1 MLISNLRSIF
11 STYGTPKILFS
22 DGGPQFKSKEL
33 EQFLGT
39 WCVKHERSSARYPQS
54 NGRAELAVKTAK
66 RILEEN
72 TAADGSLNTDR
83 ACRALL
89 QYRNTPLQ
97 HFGLSPAQILFHR
110 QLRDCIPTSSE
121 HLKPHSS
128 WLIAANDREQAFYQ
142 RNQRLI
148 SEYNRT
154 AHVLPPLTVGSTVLI
169 HDGTNRRRWN
179 RVGTVV
185 AVNDRNYTL
194 RMHGSGRVVTRN
206 RKFLKLSGPV
216 PDDGML
222 MQGPAVP
229 TTVSPTPVTVGP
241 SSSTQ
246 VSLEHSSPSQDLPA
260 MSSSVTASEHIDN
273 SSSTHDEMPQSTVND
288 SLSPAKQT
296 RTGIPNL
303 VKRLLPYNKP
313 GLKE

>member
-1 MLISNLRSIF
+1 MGL
-11 STYGTPKILFS
+11 ILF
-22 DGGPQFKSKEL
+22 
-33 EQFLGT
+33 
-39 WCVKHERSSARYPQS
+39 
-54 NGRAELAVKTAK
+54 N
-66 RILEEN
+66 I
-72 TAADGSLNTDR
+72 
-83 ACRALL
+83 
-89 QYRNTPLQ
+89 
-97 HFGLSPAQILFHR
+97 
-110 QLRDCIPTSSE
+110 
-121 HLKPHSS
+121 
-128 WLIAANDREQAFYQ
+128 
-142 RNQRLI
+142 
-148 SEYNRT
+148 
-154 AHVLPPLTVGSTVLI
+154 
-169 HDGTNRRRWN
+169 
-179 RVGTVV
+179 
-185 AVNDRNYTL
+185 
-194 RMHGSGRVVTRN
+194 
-206 RKFLKLSGPV
+206 
-216 PDDGML
+216 DDGML